1 MVQKNL
7 VTTESLGYERQCN
20 TYCTNHFSQWNL
32 STPNKKF
39 TRSKQGAWSMIHK
52 FKSSPVFPQPLHVSK
67 QGAPEHVDYSQHDAL
82 QTVYCVFLKP
92 LSGRPTLH
100 FFTAL
105 VTHALNVFSR
115 GTFANPESVKAARS
129 HWFPKILIS
138 PPGHSSC
145 SFMIFPRSIRLHIAW
160 VNFLRFFGW
169 KQVTKHRSGR
179 CTILHHTLAKQ
190 VSGYWKYFG
199 FAISPLLPP
208 MGRQRKGC
216 DICCVNLI
224 VVVLC
229 GTC

>member
-82 QTVYCVFLKP
+82 QTVDCVFLKP

-160 VNFLRFFGW
+160 VNFLRFLGENRW
-169 KQVTKHRSGR
+169 QNIGQAVVPSS
-179 CTILHHTLAKQ
+179 TIPLPNKFLDIGSTLALRSRHCYHPWD
-190 VSGYWKYFG
+190 VSE
-199 FAISPLLPP
+199 
-208 MGRQRKGC
+208 R
-216 DICCVNLI
+216 
-224 VVVLC
+224 VVIYVVWI
-229 GTC
+229 